1 MKNIKIG
8 EYYKIW
14 EDLRKRRK
22 LSTSFLQLQHIH
34 FYIFPNITFTP
45 LHFACLKPKK
55 ENLSD
60 LPLAFNRTTPN
71 IKILTNQKN
80 TLPLGHRR
88 WCPSPLEFQNN
99 FTMWV
104 GDLIKALPHNFLSS
118 FKLLSF

>member
-45 LHFACLKPKK
+45 LHFPCQKPKK

-60 LPLAFNRTTPN
+60 LPLPFNRTTPN
-71 IKILTNQKN
+71 IKKLTNQKN

-88 WCPSPLEFQNN
+88 
-99 FTMWV
+99 
-104 GDLIKALPHNFLSS
+104 
-118 FKLLSF
+118 